1 MKSFQ
6 HPADEMIVDD
16 ALIPRDTGGGN
27 PLPAGS
33 SKWTRPTSWTATLGD
48 AKDHD
53 GSSVPATPRNV
64 NRSRSEEFWRG
75 TSRASFGGGVQ
86 AALGHGVAD

>member
-27 PLPAGS
+27 PLAGRF
-33 SKWTRPTSWTATLGD
+33 K
-48 AKDHD
+48 
-53 GSSVPATPRNV
+53 
-64 NRSRSEEFWRG
+64 
-75 TSRASFGGGVQ
+75 
-86 AALGHGVAD
+86 